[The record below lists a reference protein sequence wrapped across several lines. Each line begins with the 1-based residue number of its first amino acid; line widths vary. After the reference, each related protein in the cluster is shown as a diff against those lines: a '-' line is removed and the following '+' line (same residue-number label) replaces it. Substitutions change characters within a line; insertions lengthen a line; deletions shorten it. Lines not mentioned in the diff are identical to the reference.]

1 MALAGL
7 ALTAACAQPF
17 PRPDF
22 RLPDGA
28 PVQDVAGFVREFWP
42 DPDPV
47 PPEARTWRSIH
58 FHTAVT
64 GITADT
70 VRIEARG
77 APLTGIETVE
87 LRLLARAAA
96 EGIERGYDYFE
107 ITHLRDRNY
116 ASAGR
121 LFGVPL
127 HAGRHDPIGSYTA
140 LAESRYERDW
150 SAAPRAWTHPGL
162 TAVVE
167 YTDEPPTRHRERF
180 EAGEVYRNLVS
191 DGDLE

>member
-77 APLTGIETVE
+77 APLTGIETPNSS
-87 LRLLARAAA
+87 LGSPRLLARAAA

-121 LFGVPL
+121 LF
-127 HAGRHDPIGSYTA
+127 
-140 LAESRYERDW
+140 AEFLENS
-150 SAAPRAWTHPGL
+150 RAWTHPGL

-191 DGDLE
+191 DGGLE